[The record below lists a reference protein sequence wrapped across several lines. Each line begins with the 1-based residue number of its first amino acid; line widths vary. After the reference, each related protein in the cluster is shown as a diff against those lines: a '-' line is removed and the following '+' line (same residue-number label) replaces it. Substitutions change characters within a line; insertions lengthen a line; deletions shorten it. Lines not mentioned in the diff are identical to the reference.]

1 MCETIKP
8 SSWDQGGILRDIF
21 TITRTVD
28 NAVDSVLDSPA
39 KMWDNSKMNQII
51 YNSFPRSGNV
61 YSGLLSN
68 YFFDSMYATVH
79 IPEIFSVKEL
89 DTVTIFRKP
98 EDAISS
104 LINKQLQPSVKVD
117 MQTIS
122 SVVIS
127 NCNLYRS
134 YIDYAKTNKEI
145 IYIGKFED
153 LITNTV
159 NHFENIAKKFDRKL
173 SLDYESKFKNAQ
185 FSGKLWEDKY
195 DGHIQRDKDE
205 VRLDIEEKVGSLSII
220 KELNKEYEE
229 FIFEH
234 KTKI

>member
-1 MCETIKP
+1 
-8 SSWDQGGILRDIF
+8 
-21 TITRTVD
+21 
-28 NAVDSVLDSPA
+28 
-39 KMWDNSKMNQII
+39 
-51 YNSFPRSGNV
+51 
-61 YSGLLSN
+61 
-68 YFFDSMYATVH
+68 MYATVH

>member
-1 MCETIKP
+1 
-8 SSWDQGGILRDIF
+8 
-21 TITRTVD
+21 
-28 NAVDSVLDSPA
+28 
-39 KMWDNSKMNQII
+39 MNQII

-61 YSGLLSN
+61 YSGFLSS

-89 DTVTIFRKP
+89 DNVTIFRKP

-104 LINKQLQPSVKVD
+104 LINKQLQPSVKID

-122 SVVIS
+122 SRSIP
-127 NCNLYRS
+127 NCDLYRS
-134 YIDYAKTNKEI
+134 YMDYAKKNKEI

-173 SLDYESKFKNAQ
+173 SLDYESKFKNAE
-185 FSGKLWEDKY
+185 FSGKLWEDRY
-195 DGHIQRDKDE
+195 DGHVPRHKDE
-205 VRLDIEEKVGSLSII
+205 IRLDIEEKVGSLKII

-229 FIFEH
+229 FIF
-234 KTKI
+234 KYQTKIQ